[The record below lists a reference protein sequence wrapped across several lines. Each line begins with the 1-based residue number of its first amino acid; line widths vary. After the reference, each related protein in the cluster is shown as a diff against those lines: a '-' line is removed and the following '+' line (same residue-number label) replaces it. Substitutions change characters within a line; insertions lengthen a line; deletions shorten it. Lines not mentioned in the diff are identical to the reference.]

1 MISFFRKIRQKLLQ
15 QNQVTRYLVY
25 AVGEIALVMVGIL
38 LALQVNNWNEARKD
52 KKKEAAFLN
61 QIHNEFTDNKAQ
73 FERLRALHSKSLKSC
88 DWMLENQPFTSV
100 SIDSLRYHTLWSRV
114 SYTFDPSYSS
124 IESLV
129 NSGAIDLIR
138 DVDLRNAL
146 IGWKD
151 LMVDYLE
158 EEKEMREFTTAHVIP
173 FTLDN
178 FKLYNEEERFDA
190 VLNFDQKQLNK
201 YLNLIARKKR
211 ILQAILYGFVEQDL
225 IGGSQAEFQKVA
237 NTMDL
242 IIDRTKQNK

>member
-1 MISFFRKIRQKLLQ
+1 MISIFRKIRQKLLQ
-15 QNQVTRYLVY
+15 QNQVTSYLVY
-25 AVGEIALVMVGIL
+25 ALGEIALVMVGIL
-38 LALQVNNWNEARKD
+38 LALQVNTWNEARKD
-52 KKKEAAFLN
+52 KKKEVAFLN

-73 FERLRALHSKSLKSC
+73 FERLSALHSKSLKSC

-100 SIDSLRYHTLWSRV
+100 SIDSLRYHSLWSRV

-129 NSGAIDLIR
+129 NSGAIDLIQ

-151 LMVDYLE
+151 LLVDYLE

-190 VLNFDQKQLNK
+190 VLSFDQKQLNK

-211 ILQAILYGFVEQDL
+211 ILQAILFGFVEQDL
-225 IGGSQAEFQKVA
+225 GGSTQSEVQKVVS
-237 NTMDL
+237 TMDL
-242 IIDRTKQNK
+242 IIERTKQNK